1 MELKLANLDQIKEKV
16 DYKINYDVKKLR
28 NDSIKD
34 PKWLAFGS
42 GNIFRG
48 FIARVGQDIIN
59 SGKFDRGI
67 SVVETFDPEIIEKI
81 YEPFDNLALS
91 VTLHKDGDFDTNLIA
106 NLTEALTL
114 ADKDRIKEIALNKN
128 LELMSFTIT
137 EKGYNLYNS
146 NGELMDIV
154 KKDLESNPKESKHLM
169 SIVTNLL
176 YERYNDSKT
185 PLTLLSLDN
194 ASHNGDLVKKSIM
207 LIAEKWNEA
216 GKVEDDFINY
226 LRRDIS
232 FPLSM
237 IDKITPR
244 PADVVRRYVEI
255 LGYSNMDTVVTEKN
269 TYIAPFIN
277 SEEAEYLVIEDDFKN
292 TRPPFEEA
300 GVYMADRDIV
310 NKVETMKVTTC
321 LNPLHTVLATFGCI
335 LSYESIAEEMKDENL
350 VELIKRIGYD
360 EGLPVVVDP
369 KIIDPKKFIDEVIN
383 IRFPNPNMPDTPQR
397 IATDTSQKVSV
408 RFGQTIKR
416 YMEDEELDST
426 SLTYIPLAIAGWL
439 RYLLAIDDNGK
450 KFELSP
456 DPLMDELSKI
466 FSDTKLGNL
475 GDINP
480 IKNLLANE
488 AIFGVNLAEAGLDDK
503 IINYF
508 RELVAG
514 PNAVRKTLVKYL
526 SKNL

>member
-216 GKVEDDFINY
+216 GKVEDDFIN
-226 LRRDIS
+226 
-232 FPLSM
+232 LS
-237 IDKITPR
+237 
-244 PADVVRRYVEI
+244 
-255 LGYSNMDTVVTEKN
+255 
-269 TYIAPFIN
+269 
-277 SEEAEYLVIEDDFKN
+277 
-292 TRPPFEEA
+292 
-300 GVYMADRDIV
+300 
-310 NKVETMKVTTC
+310 
-321 LNPLHTVLATFGCI
+321 
-335 LSYESIAEEMKDENL
+335 
-350 VELIKRIGYD
+350 LIHI
-360 EGLPVVVDP
+360 
-369 KIIDPKKFIDEVIN
+369 
-383 IRFPNPNMPDTPQR
+383 
-397 IATDTSQKVSV
+397 
-408 RFGQTIKR
+408 
-416 YMEDEELDST
+416 
-426 SLTYIPLAIAGWL
+426 
-439 RYLLAIDDNGK
+439 
-450 KFELSP
+450 
-456 DPLMDELSKI
+456 
-466 FSDTKLGNL
+466 
-475 GDINP
+475 
-480 IKNLLANE
+480 
-488 AIFGVNLAEAGLDDK
+488 
-503 IINYF
+503 
-508 RELVAG
+508 
-514 PNAVRKTLVKYL
+514 
-526 SKNL
+526 